1 VARMSSVGGARTCA
15 TGAHASRPRTAA
27 WLLATLQATLPATL
41 LTTFL
46 CVAGATV
53 AWAAGP
59 VDVYKFATPEE
70 EVRYRALID
79 EFRCPK
85 CLNTNLSGSD
95 APIAKDLRRT
105 VHRLLTQE
113 GLTDQQIRDY
123 LRDRYGDFVLYDPP
137 FRPGTWVLWLA
148 PLVFVI
154 IGVLVV
160 WRLLR
165 QPAAEPL
172 SEQEI
177 ARLQSILE
185 DQ

>member
-1 VARMSSVGGARTCA
+1 MGSAGVVCFWVRFWVHGWSPAA
-15 TGAHASRPRTAA
+15 RPRRPRPVGR
-27 WLLATLQATLPATL
+27 LLATLVWVTGTLFATLAS
-41 LTTFL
+41 
-46 CVAGATV
+46 
-53 AWAAGP
+53 AAGP

-70 EVRYRALID
+70 EARYRGLID

-105 VHRLLTQE
+105 VHRLLTQDQ
-113 GLTDQQIRDY
+113 LTDQQIRDY
-123 LRDRYGDFVLYDPP
+123 LRERYGDFVLYDPP

-154 IGVLVV
+154 IGGLVL

-172 SEQEI
+172 SDQET

-185 DQ
+185 DK